1 VRRILAAAGP
11 TATDHAAAIRVPVL
25 AGYAPADRILA
36 AGQRRYLQRALAR
49 AHVVALGARRPAL
62 RPRQRPAA
70 ALRAWWGA
78 VRAQLQRA
86 ARPRR

>member
-1 VRRILAAAGP
+1 M
-11 TATDHAAAIRVPVL
+11 L
-25 AGYAPADRILA
+25 AGYAAADRIVPA
-36 AGQRRYLQRALAR
+36 SQGRYLQRALPG
-49 AHVVALGARRPAL
+49 AHVVELGAGAG
-62 RPRQRPAA
+62 PRFVHASVPPA